1 MKLMEPKFSY
11 KIESKRIYLRPIL
24 ITEINDKY
32 INWLNNHEV
41 NKFLETK
48 EATKKSIIK
57 YINDLRKLNLDL
69 FAIFENKTKKHIGN
83 FSITSLK
90 KNSACYGLMI
100 GDREARLKGLG
111 GDASLCIIK
120 LLFEN
125 LSINSIEVSA
135 YNENEGACLN
145 LMALNFKII
154 KKNKIATKF
163 KLDYLDWKKGKIH
176 NSIIGKGIK
185 IIK

>member
-1 MKLMEPKFSY
+1 
-11 KIESKRIYLRPIL
+11 
-24 ITEINDKY
+24 
-32 INWLNNHEV
+32 
-41 NKFLETK
+41 
-48 EATKKSIIK
+48 
-57 YINDLRKLNLDL
+57 
-69 FAIFENKTKKHIGN
+69 
-83 FSITSLK
+83 
-90 KNSACYGLMI
+90 MI

-125 LSINSIEVSA
+125 LNINSIEVSA
-135 YNENEGACLN
+135 YNENEDACLN

-154 KKNKIATKF
+154 KKDKIATKF